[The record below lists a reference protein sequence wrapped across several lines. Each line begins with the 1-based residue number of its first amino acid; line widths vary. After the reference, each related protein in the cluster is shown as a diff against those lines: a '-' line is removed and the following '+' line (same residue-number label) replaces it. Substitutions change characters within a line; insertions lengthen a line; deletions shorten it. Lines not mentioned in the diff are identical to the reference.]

1 MTREPWGRGAE
12 WSRSRAQTWT
22 GAQEPVPSQPPEA
35 RRGRHAGWAS
45 PEVPARP
52 GTWDSRAA
60 GEVAAPGR
68 DPGEYDSAAEGG
80 SEELW
85 AMLSYLGA
93 IFLWLL
99 APLAIYLAKRRKS
112 RYVRCHAAQALNLMI
127 TTTLFGVA
135 CAIVGGLLALDTPA
149 TGLAAM
155 IFLLCTLWLAML
167 TYLVRAV
174 IAASRG
180 EFYEVPDWLCMR
192 VIR

>member
-1 MTREPWGRGAE
+1 
-12 WSRSRAQTWT
+12 
-22 GAQEPVPSQPPEA
+22 
-35 RRGRHAGWAS
+35 
-45 PEVPARP
+45 
-52 GTWDSRAA
+52 
-60 GEVAAPGR
+60 VAAPGHG
-68 DPGEYDSAAEGG
+68 PGEYDPAAEGG

-99 APLAIYLAKRRKS
+99 APLAIYLVKRKES

-149 TGLAAM
+149 TGLAVL

-167 TYLVRAV
+167 FYLVRAAT
-174 IAASRG
+174 AAGRG
-180 EFYEVPDWLCMR
+180 EFYEVPDWLCVR